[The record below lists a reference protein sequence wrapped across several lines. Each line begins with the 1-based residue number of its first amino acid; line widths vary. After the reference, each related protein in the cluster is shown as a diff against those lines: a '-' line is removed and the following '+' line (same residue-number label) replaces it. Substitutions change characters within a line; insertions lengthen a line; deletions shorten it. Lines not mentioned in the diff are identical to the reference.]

1 MAIRF
6 IRPHLSLPL
15 LLSACMST
23 GPVPMGQNQYSISKT
38 SKACGFRD
46 AGGVKADIYEEM
58 NEFCTKQQKA
68 PEVTAI
74 QANDGVIGVRCASA
88 TVEFRCVA
96 PSASNDKAS
105 GEKPDR
111 DNNHHPLIASDRG
124 QFGNKNPGTLKLI
137 QEQQPDKYSEIA
149 KLKSLLDSGALTQA
163 EFDAEK
169 RKILNGQ

>member
-1 MAIRF
+1 MKILFPA
-6 IRPHLSLPL
+6 LSSL
-15 LLSACMST
+15 LFLTACMST

-58 NEFCTKQQKA
+58 NEFCAKQQKV

-74 QANDGVIGVRCASA
+74 QANDGVIGIRCASA
-88 TVEFRCVA
+88 TVEFRCVVPVA
-96 PSASNDKAS
+96 GADKAT
-105 GEKPDR
+105 GERPDR

-124 QFGNKNPGTLKLI
+124 QFGNKNPGTLKI
-137 QEQQPDKYSEIA
+137 IAEPSTDKYTEIA
-149 KLKSLLDSGALTQA
+149 KLKALLDSGAITQA

-169 RKILNGQ
+169 KRLLGTQQ